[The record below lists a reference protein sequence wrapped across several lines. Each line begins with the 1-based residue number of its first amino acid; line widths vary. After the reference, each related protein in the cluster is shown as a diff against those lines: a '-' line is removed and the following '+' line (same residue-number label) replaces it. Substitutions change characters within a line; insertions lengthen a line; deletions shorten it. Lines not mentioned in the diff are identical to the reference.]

1 VVHSLFCT
9 DGNWNLGA
17 ARIFSESSKCSSH
30 STLFPQLIM
39 KYIVD
44 LYVGG
49 KVFKEEVQATNPKD
63 ARETAMARNPRAKV
77 VGVNVSFK

>member
-1 VVHSLFCT
+1 
-9 DGNWNLGA
+9 
-17 ARIFSESSKCSSH
+17 
-30 STLFPQLIM
+30 M

-49 KVFKEEVQATNPKD
+49 KVFKEEVQATNPQD
-63 ARETAMARNPRAKV
+63 ARSTALARNPHAKV

>member
-1 VVHSLFCT
+1 
-9 DGNWNLGA
+9 
-17 ARIFSESSKCSSH
+17 
-30 STLFPQLIM
+30 M

-49 KVFKEEVQATNPKD
+49 KVFKEEVQATNPQD
-63 ARETAMARNPRAKV
+63 ARETALSRNPKAKV